1 MFETSD
7 GGQVITTSEYY
18 QIIGSPLPAN
28 VTVEMAQ
35 VFLNRLNSSL
45 YLWNQGIYN
54 STNSTIDS
62 DALIEA
68 NRTLAEGADKARQ
81 VIHEFVILSNIF
93 LPNLFSMSCQLSILN
108 NHRLLFCRLRALHCH
123 KSITSIK
130 TDLLFSTTLLRHVDY
145 RSGYKFSCLLICH

>member
-1 MFETSD
+1 MVRLDSGDVGSWWNEEIYPAMFETSD
-7 GGQVITTSEYY
+7 GGQVITTSEYN

-68 NRTLAEGADKARQ
+68 NCTLAEGADKARQ
-81 VIHEFVILSNIF
+81 VIYEFVILCDFFN
-93 LPNLFSMSCQLSILN
+93 
-108 NHRLLFCRLRALHCH
+108 
-123 KSITSIK
+123 
-130 TDLLFSTTLLRHVDY
+130 V
-145 RSGYKFSCLLICH
+145 

>member
-1 MFETSD
+1 MAPWLRRLLSTGGAWVRLPLWSSRKD
-7 GGQVITTSEYY
+7 LGQVLYLQLPVRFGVKLRYSIRAVSRERLC
-18 QIIGSPLPAN
+18 QIISSPLPAN

-68 NRTLAEGADKARQ
+68 NCTLAEGADKARQ
-81 VIHEFVILSNIF
+81 VIYEFVILCDFFN
-93 LPNLFSMSCQLSILN
+93 
-108 NHRLLFCRLRALHCH
+108 
-123 KSITSIK
+123 
-130 TDLLFSTTLLRHVDY
+130 V
-145 RSGYKFSCLLICH
+145 